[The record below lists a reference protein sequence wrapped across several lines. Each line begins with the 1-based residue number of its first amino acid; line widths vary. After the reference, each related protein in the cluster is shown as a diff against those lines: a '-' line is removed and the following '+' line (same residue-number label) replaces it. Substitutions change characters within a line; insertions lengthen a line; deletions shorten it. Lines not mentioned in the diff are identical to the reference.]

1 MPSHRSPPA
10 LSHSG
15 CFGPWLTITDEYQ
28 VGQDVKAIVVGRI
41 AYGFLVKLGSGIVA
55 LLHRKEIDW
64 TSVDP
69 MESLRNGDVINVRIL
84 SINPE
89 RKWMSVSRRALL
101 PNPQDAFVLT
111 ARVGDVYLGTV
122 KKIMD
127 YGAFVEI
134 APGVRGLLHVSEMVA
149 QSQEL
154 SSGSRGSPD
163 DSLRVRI
170 IGIDH
175 VNRRISLAQALD

>member
-10 LSHSG
+10 LSYCG
-15 CFGPWLTITDEYQ
+15 WFGPWLTITDEYQ

-41 AYGFLVKLGSGIVA
+41 AYGFLVELGSGIVA

-69 MESLRNGDVINVRIL
+69 MESLRNGEEINVRIL

-89 RKWMSVSRRALL
+89 RKRMSVSRRALL

-122 KKIMD
+122 KKNMG

-134 APGVRGLLHVSEMVA
+134 APGVRGLLHVSEMLVLG
-149 QSQEL
+149 QEL
-154 SSGSRGSPD
+154 PSGTGISPEC
-163 DSLRVRI
+163 SLRVRI

-175 VNRRISLAQALD
+175 VNRRISLAHALD